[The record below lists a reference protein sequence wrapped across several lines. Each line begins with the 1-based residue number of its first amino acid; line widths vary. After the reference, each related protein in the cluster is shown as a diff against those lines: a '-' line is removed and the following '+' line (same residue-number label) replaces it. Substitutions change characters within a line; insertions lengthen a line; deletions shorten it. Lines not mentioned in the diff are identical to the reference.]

1 MVFQY
6 LHDKGFTHALAAL
19 EEEAGRA
26 YEPDSLHRASALLAA
41 LSDAYEA
48 EMLRGPG
55 GLSAAAADDDD
66 LNEIVGAGVYPSE
79 QKACIEGLHTGNILT
94 VRFSPHDL
102 DLVATG
108 GSDRSLRLVNFRGA
122 LAGGPTPPPITFP
135 STDGAILSVDFHPE
149 DPDLLLSCGMDG
161 KARIYRPAPPP
172 QPHEAAPGRRS
183 LRRRGA
189 ASGALDRADAGGGD
203 EVRGAGALAPDA
215 SFFCIASYD
224 KHLRGGGDGAG
235 YAMVAEL
242 AFVGTVE
249 AVEVLPGTHTL
260 VAACRDSNF
269 LEYIDLDAGA
279 VRSKVNMNI
288 NGDNVVSFTA
298 MDLAASPNE
307 KYLSVSTDKSRII
320 VFRTARASKCGT
332 STGPPTTPSRSR
344 PPRPRPP
351 GHAAGA
357 DAGGHGGA
365 CVQAHAWHPSGH
377 YVHGTGQ
384 DNAIHVWTSAPPAPS
399 PASALPAPCPAPP
412 PPPHAAP
419 APQLAGHTGVV
430 RDVHFHRARSS
441 SPPAPSTRSAP
452 PPPPA
457 PVAAP

>member
-1 MVFQY
+1 MRRRLPTTNGLQY

-108 GSDRSLRLVNFRGA
+108 GSDRSLRL
-122 LAGGPTPPPITFP
+122 
-135 STDGAILSVDFHPE
+135 ILSVDFHPE

-161 KARIYRPAPPP
+161 KARIYSVGERSIV
-172 QPHEAAPGRRS
+172 QTLAAGTKY
-183 LRRRGA
+183 A
-189 ASGALDRADAGGGD
+189 VRA
-203 EVRGAGALAPDA
+203 RWAPDA

-224 KHLRGGGDGAG
+224 KHLRVYRAAGDGAG

-320 VFRTARASKCGT
+320 VFRTGTGEQVRNLYGASNDAFAQ
-332 STGPPTTPSRSR
+332 
-344 PPRPRPP
+344 PR
-351 GHAAGA
+351 
-357 DAGGHGGA
+357 
-365 CVQAHAWHPSGH
+365 HAWHPSGH

-384 DNAIHVWTSAPPAPS
+384 DNAIHVWDLRTSRS
-399 PASALPAPCPAPP
+399 LSR
-412 PPPHAAP
+412 
-419 APQLAGHTGVV
+419 LAGHTGVV
-430 RDVHFHRARSS
+430 RDVHFHPREELLASCSFDKTVRLWA
-441 SPPAPSTRSAP
+441 SPPSAAHAPKSSASR
-452 PPPPA
+452 
-457 PVAAP
+457 